1 MNDMGWVASF
11 SLLEAFSHN
20 RDENALKLLN
30 HITFLMCDI
39 WVYFILEKLAMPV
52 F

>member
-1 MNDMGWVASF
+1 MNKMGWVASF

-20 RDENALKLLN
+20 RDENAFKLLN

-39 WVYFILEKLAMPV
+39 YEFIL